1 MKTFR
6 QVHGIMK
13 GEDIMCDLTTFIR
26 RGQVLE
32 ILGVTRYQLECLIS
46 SGCVTPI
53 LLKGMKQKV
62 FRTKEILEVNYTDIV
77 PVGTPP
83 EDTHVPFTSM
93 VSKEKEPKRFKGP
106 NQVIRQWGGS
116 V

>member
-13 GEDIMCDLTTFIR
+13 EEDIMCELTTFIR

-32 ILGVTRYQLECLIS
+32 ILGVTRYQLECLVS

-62 FRTKEILEVNYTDIV
+62 YRTKEILKVNLRDTV
-77 PVGTPP
+77 PDGT
-83 EDTHVPFTSM
+83 PFTSM
-93 VSKEKEPKRFKGP
+93 IGQGKY
-106 NQVIRQWGGS
+106 
-116 V
+116 